1 MPSNRNNLRTI
12 MGGRM
17 SDKEILNWLIEQLET
32 YSVMSQED
40 IAELLLR
47 VEEKRK

>member
-1 MPSNRNNLRTI
+1 MNDT
-12 MGGRM
+12 
-17 SDKEILNWLIEQLET
+17 KILNWLIEQLQT
-32 YSVMSQED
+32 YEVMLEED

>member
-1 MPSNRNNLRTI
+1 MNDT
-12 MGGRM
+12 
-17 SDKEILNWLIEQLET
+17 KILNWLIEQLQT
-32 YSVMSQED
+32 YEVMSEED

>member
-1 MPSNRNNLRTI
+1 
-12 MGGRM
+12 M
-17 SDKEILNWLIEQLET
+17 SDTKILNWLIEQLQS
-32 YSVMSQED
+32 YSVMSEKD